1 MRHDG
6 CYRESRQDYLGERG
20 LLILCYLCY
29 ISYMLYATYL
39 CYACY
44 ICYVCYAMQA
54 QSRTHGCSAVILSS
68 SSSLLMGPL
77 VSSHPCGHGVHM
89 QDAVLGCLERRRRLL
104 SKSPMDHYQS
114 LRWTMELRTA
124 PQIPHSIGRLCNGL
138 LLLINPRCSLMLPL
152 LYGNGMY

>member
-54 QSRTHGCSAVILSS
+54 QSRTHGCSAVIPPH
-68 SSSLLMGPL
+68 GPL
-77 VSSHPCGHGVHM
+77 GLISSMWAWSIHAG
-89 QDAVLGCLERRRRLL
+89 RRFGMPRET
-104 SKSPMDHYQS
+104 SPMDHYQS
-114 LRWTMELRTA
+114 LRWTVELRTA